1 MLLLKTA
8 FAALTASVSKKTTPV
23 DLFSPPNDALLPT
36 PGSLSSTMS
45 VKSLNHILSLAAP
58 LGMNEVL
65 TNKTFNV
72 GMDKKGW
79 MDTYKIEFGGI
90 HSNSVDGP
98 KKSDLSFKKN
108 SDTLV
113 LTLAGIDLDMTMV
126 DASAHLLHVIK
137 ADV

>member
-8 FAALTASVSKKTTPV
+8 FAALTASVSKNTTPT
-23 DLFSPPNDALLPT
+23 DLFSTPNDLLPT

-65 TNKTFNV
+65 TDKTFNV

-79 MDTYKIEFGGI
+79 MDTYNI
-90 HSNSVDGP
+90 
-98 KKSDLSFKKN
+98 
-108 SDTLV
+108 
-113 LTLAGIDLDMTMV
+113 
-126 DASAHLLHVIK
+126 
-137 ADV
+137 